1 MNGNKLVKKAR
12 AGDKQAFATLYISYK
27 DSLYRYAYY
36 KLRSAEDAKDAVSA
50 CITQA
55 YMGIVSIRDE
65 KAFSS
70 WLFRILYRE
79 CCAIIRRKAQ
89 ITFAEIDEN
98 RYVVP
103 DDTYIRSELSEAL
116 DSLAT
121 EDRDIVLLSV
131 VAGYSSQEIAQMFR
145 MNPSTVRSRLSRAL
159 GKMRQ
164 FLE

>member
-1 MNGNKLVKKAR
+1 MDGKELIKRAR
-12 AGDKQAFATLYISYK
+12 AGDKDAFSQLYLQYK

-55 YMGIVSIRDE
+55 YMGVASIRDE
-65 KAFSS
+65 RAFSS

-79 CCAIIRRKAQ
+79 CCAIIRRK
-89 ITFAEIDEN
+89 TGLEFVEIDEN
-98 RYVVP
+98 AHLQP
-103 DDTYIRSELSEAL
+103 DTSYIRSELSEAL
-116 DSLAT
+116 DSLSS
-121 EDRDIVLLSV
+121 EERDIVLLSA
-131 VAGYSSQEIAQMFR
+131 VAGYNSSEIGAMLGK
-145 MNPSTVRSRLSRAL
+145 NPATVRTKLARAL

>member
-1 MNGNKLVKKAR
+1 MDGNSLVKKAR
-12 AGDKQAFATLYISYK
+12 AGDREAFASLYIQYR

-50 CITQA
+50 CVVQA
-55 YMGIVSIRDE
+55 YMGIASVKNE
-65 KAFSS
+65 KAFSA

-79 CCAIIRRKAQ
+79 CCAVIRKKARLQ
-89 ITFAEIDEN
+89 FAEIDEN
-98 RYVVP
+98 RCIVP
-103 DDTYIRSELSEAL
+103 DSTYLRSELSEAL

-131 VAGYSSQEIAQMFR
+131 LAGCNSNEIAAMFR
-145 MNPSTVRSRLSRAL
+145 MKPATVRSRLSRAL
-159 GKMRQ
+159 AKMRE

>member
-55 YMGIVSIRDE
+55 YMGIASIRDE
-65 KAFSS
+65 KAFSA

-103 DDTYIRSELSEAL
+103 DDTYIRSELTAMWFRTILISAANSARRLTAL
-116 DSLAT
+116 RQRTGISFCSRSLRAT
-121 EDRDIVLLSV
+121 
-131 VAGYSSQEIAQMFR
+131 A
-145 MNPSTVRSRLSRAL
+145 VRR
-159 GKMRQ
+159 
-164 FLE
+164 

>member
-1 MNGNKLVKKAR
+1 MDNQLLVKKAR
-12 AGDKQAFATLYISYK
+12 AGDKEAFASLYIQYK

-50 CITQA
+50 SVTQA
-55 YMGIVSIRDE
+55 YMGIASVKNE
-65 KAFSS
+65 AAFSS

-79 CCAIIRRKAQ
+79 CCAIIRRKAKLE
-89 ITFAEIDEN
+89 FVEIDEN
-98 RYVVP
+98 RHLVP
-103 DDTYIRSELSEAL
+103 DSTYVRSELSEAL
-116 DSLAT
+116 DSMST

-131 VAGYSSQEIAQMFR
+131 VAGYNSNEIAALFCMK
-145 MNPSTVRSRLSRAL
+145 PATVRSRLSRAL

>member
-1 MNGNKLVKKAR
+1 MDGNKLVKKAR
-12 AGDKQAFATLYISYK
+12 DGDKHAFAALYIRYK

-36 KLRSAEDAKDAVSA
+36 KLRSAEDANDAVSA
-50 CITQA
+50 CVTQA
-55 YMGIVSIRDE
+55 YMGICSIRNE

-79 CCAIIRRKAQ
+79 CCAIIRKKTQ
-89 ITFAEIDEN
+89 LSFAEIDEN
-98 RYVVP
+98 RYAVP
-103 DDTYIRSELSEAL
+103 DGTCIRSELSEAL
-116 DSLAT
+116 DSLAA

-131 VAGYSSQEIAQMFR
+131 VAGYNSQEIAQMLR

-159 GKMRQ
+159 GRMRQ

>member
-1 MNGNKLVKKAR
+1 MDGNQLVKKAR
-12 AGDKQAFATLYISYK
+12 AGDREAFASLYIQYK

-36 KLRSAEDAKDAVSA
+36 KLRSAEDAKDAVSS

-55 YMGIVSIRDE
+55 YMGIGGIRDE

-79 CCAIIRRKAQ
+79 CCAMIRKKTQ
-89 ITFAEIDEN
+89 LEFVEIDEN
-98 RYVVP
+98 RHLIP
-103 DDTYIRSELSEAL
+103 HNTYIRSELSEAL
-116 DSLAT
+116 DALPT

-131 VAGYSSQEIAQMFR
+131 VAGWNSKEISALFGMK
-145 MNPSTVRSRLSRAL
+145 PATVRSRLSRAL